1 MMLSTVATSK
11 YDLGCGNYGYGV
23 THEFIKEKLHQNED
37 DVDYNDI
44 KLNKNYFG
52 S

>member
-1 MMLSTVATSK
+1 MLSVDTPSK
-11 YDLGCGNYGYGV
+11 YDLEYGNYCHGV

-44 KLNKNYFG
+44 KLN
-52 S
+52 